1 MIHAGKD
8 GMIELPQRARLSD
21 RCLAGQALS
30 VESGLLQD
38 THLSSQVKP
47 AAHLRAEAAGRLKRR
62 DLTLTSNG
70 HFPLCGSHTV
80 PSCLKESA
88 VPLLRPP
95 TSAPQKQS
103 PAFSTQ
109 MEVTPYASQ
118 PLSLCQG
125 SQACARLSNN
135 EEAREENG

>member
-1 MIHAGKD
+1 MH
-8 GMIELPQRARLSD
+8 PQKIRCAKGGRARF
-21 RCLAGQALS
+21 RA
-30 VESGLLQD
+30 
-38 THLSSQVKP
+38 P
-47 AAHLRAEAAGRLKRR
+47 AWQEHA
-62 DLTLTSNG
+62 DG

-80 PSCLKESA
+80 PSCLEESA
-88 VPLLRPP
+88 VPLLSPP

-125 SQACARLSNN
+125 SQARASLSNN
-135 EEAREENG
+135 EETRENG